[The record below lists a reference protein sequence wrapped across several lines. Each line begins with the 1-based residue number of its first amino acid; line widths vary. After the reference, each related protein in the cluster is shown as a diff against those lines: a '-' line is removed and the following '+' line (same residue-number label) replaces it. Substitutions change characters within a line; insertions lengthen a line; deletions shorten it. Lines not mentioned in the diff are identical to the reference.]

1 MEFEQWKKALE
12 SDATIE
18 NKKLIERVKE
28 LEEENDKLKGEKSE
42 LLRDYQADMKALTNR
57 CFVSNRGRL
66 CVFCELRTEQCEHF
80 LNDYERMKRLKKF
93 EKELEEEVE
102 EL

>member
-12 SDATIE
+12 SNATIE

-28 LEEENDKLKGEKSE
+28 LEEENVKLKGEN
-42 LLRDYQADMKALTNR
+42 LRLVREYQADMEALTNR
-57 CFVSNRGRL
+57 CFVSNRGHL
-66 CVFCELRTEQCEHF
+66 CVFCDLKTKQCEHF
-80 LNDYERMKRLKKF
+80 LNDDERIKRLKRL
-93 EKELEEEVE
+93 EKKLKEEVE

>member
-18 NKKLIERVKE
+18 NKKLIERVKK
-28 LEEENDKLKGEKSE
+28 LEEENDELKSE
-42 LLRDYQADMKALTNR
+42 NLRLLRDYQADMKALTNR
-57 CFVSNRGRL
+57 CFVLSRGCL
-66 CVFCELRTEQCEHF
+66 CVFCELKTEQCEHF
-80 LNDYERMKRLKKF
+80 LNDYERMKRLEKF

-102 EL
+102 KY

>member
-18 NKKLIERVKE
+18 NKKLIEKVKK
-28 LEEENDKLKGEKSE
+28 LEEENAKLEDTNSR
-42 LLRDYQADMKALTNR
+42 LIRDYQADMKALTNR
-57 CFVSNRGRL
+57 CFVFGRGRL
-66 CVFCELRTEQCEHF
+66 CVFCELKTEQCEHF

-102 EL
+102 K

>member
-18 NKKLIERVKE
+18 NKKLRERVKE
-28 LEEENDKLKGEKSE
+28 LEEENVKLKGTNSR
-42 LLRDYQADMKALTNR
+42 LIRDYQADMKALTNR

-66 CVFCELRTEQCEHF
+66 CVFCELKTGQCEHF
-80 LNDYERMKRLKKF
+80 LSDYERIKRLKKL
-93 EKELEEEVE
+93 EKELEKEIE

>member
-12 SDATIE
+12 SNATIE

-66 CVFCELRTEQCEHF
+66 CVFCKLRTKQCEHF

>member
-18 NKKLIERVKE
+18 NKKLIEKVKK
-28 LEEENDKLKGEKSE
+28 LEEENAKLEDE
-42 LLRDYQADMKALTNR
+42 NLRLLREYQADMKALTNR
-57 CFVSNRGRL
+57 CFVLSRGCL
-66 CVFCELRTEQCEHF
+66 CVFCELKTEQCEHF
-80 LNDYERMKRLKKF
+80 LNDYERMKRLEKF

-102 EL
+102 KY

>member
-12 SDATIE
+12 SNATIE

-28 LEEENDKLKGEKSE
+28 LEKENAKLKDTNSR
-42 LLRDYQADMKALTNR
+42 LIRDYQADMKALTNR
-57 CFVSNRGRL
+57 CFVSNRGQL
-66 CVFCELRTEQCEHF
+66 CVLCDLKTKQCEHF

-93 EKELEEEVE
+93 EKELEEEIE
-102 EL
+102 K

>member
-28 LEEENDKLKGEKSE
+28 LEEENAKLEDTNSR
-42 LLRDYQADMKALTNR
+42 LIRDYQADMKALTNR
-57 CFVSNRGRL
+57 CFVSNRGHL
-66 CVFCELRTEQCEHF
+66 CVFCNLKTGQCEHF
-80 LNDYERMKRLKKF
+80 LNDYEKMKRLEKL

-102 EL
+102 KY

>member
-18 NKKLIERVKE
+18 NKKLKERVKE
-28 LEEENDKLKGEKSE
+28 LEEENAKLKGEKSRLIRE
-42 LLRDYQADMKALTNR
+42 YQADMKALTNR

-66 CVFCELRTEQCEHF
+66 CVFCELKTEQCEHF
-80 LNDYERMKRLKKF
+80 LSDYERMKRLKKL
-93 EKELEEEVE
+93 EKELKE
-102 EL
+102 

>member
-28 LEEENDKLKGEKSE
+28 LEEENDKLKGEKSR
-42 LLRDYQADMKALTNR
+42 LIQDYQADMKALTNR
-57 CFVSNRGRL
+57 CFVSNRGSL
-66 CVFCELRTEQCEHF
+66 CVFCELKTGQCEHF
-80 LNDYERMKRLKKF
+80 LSDYERIKRLKKL
-93 EKELEEEVE
+93 EKELEKEIE

>member
-18 NKKLIERVKE
+18 NKKLKERVKE
-28 LEEENDKLKGEKSE
+28 LEEENVKLKGEESK
-42 LLRDYQADMKALTNR
+42 LVRDYQADMKALTNR

-66 CVFCELRTEQCEHF
+66 CVFCDLKTEQCEHF
-80 LNDYERMKRLKKF
+80 LSDYERMKRLKKL
-93 EKELEEEVE
+93 EKELEEELKE
-102 EL
+102 